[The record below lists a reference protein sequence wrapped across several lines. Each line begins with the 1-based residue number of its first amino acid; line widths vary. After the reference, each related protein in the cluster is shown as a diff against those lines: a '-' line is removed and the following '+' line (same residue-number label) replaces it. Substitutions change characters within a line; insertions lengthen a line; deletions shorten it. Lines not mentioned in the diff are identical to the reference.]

1 MLPNADYLGTKRNEK
16 RTDKYCCKKC
26 DYSTSHTGLWKKHLN
41 TKKHNADQML
51 TDADS
56 LGTKRNE
63 TDEKEWQ
70 CICGKH
76 YVHKQSYYRHKATCT
91 YEPPSAKEADIHNH
105 IVTQTIDK
113 DHLVLELLRRLDEKD
128 KKMDEQQ
135 KVITDLVQR
144 VGNHNNISTNSHNT
158 NIILQLNSNYPNALP
173 IQYLIDQ
180 IKGNPKCVTHDP
192 KLYAQ
197 AFIDALSQQTEDEK
211 TVRAIKDTMYVKYE
225 EIGFKEDKEVQVFDL
240 VKKGTEQ
247 DQLCKAAQENS
258 NMFSR
263 EKDSKEYPEMVL
275 GITKD
280 LTPCER
286 KLIKKQVI
294 KNIGSE

>member
-1 MLPNADYLGTKRNEK
+1 
-16 RTDKYCCKKC
+16 
-26 DYSTSHTGLWKKHLN
+26 
-41 TKKHNADQML
+41 
-51 TDADS
+51 
-56 LGTKRNE
+56 
-63 TDEKEWQ
+63 
-70 CICGKH
+70 
-76 YVHKQSYYRHKATCT
+76 
-91 YEPPSAKEADIHNH
+91 
-105 IVTQTIDK
+105 
-113 DHLVLELLRRLDEKD
+113 
-128 KKMDEQQ
+128 MDEQQ

-144 VGNHNNISTNSHNT
+144 VGNHNTISTNSHNT

-197 AFIDALSQQTEDEK
+197 TFIDALSQQTEDEK

-225 EIGFKEDKEVQVFDL
+225 ETGFKEDKEVQVFDL